1 MVWIGQAFAYL
12 AKIEGRPVNEQ
23 VGLWSE
29 ALSHYAKAQL
39 YSADGYDQTQ
49 DSFF

>member
-1 MVWIGQAFAYL
+1 L

-23 VGLWSE
+23 VALWSE

-39 YSADGYDQTQ
+39 YSQMATTRLKALSSKYMVPGPVN
-49 DSFF
+49 